1 MLTKRQQ
8 RLVAILQE
16 QKDWMVGKDIA
27 KLLNVSDRTIRNDI
41 AVINEFYEE
50 NMIES
55 HLRKGYRIV
64 EQKKKQ
70 YIVTE
75 EVASQIPE
83 TKEERRQCILKR
95 LLDCN
100 QINFYELSTWLC
112 ISEFSLENDLNYLRK
127 QLEAYPELKMIR
139 QYNMLQ
145 LCGPETKKRQLYEEL
160 VLEKLQGNLLNLN
173 KIADNFSSFDLLKV
187 KDILKET
194 FSRYKYNI
202 NEIRIP
208 GLLIHLGVILERSNI
223 YHVLCVDQNMPQ
235 VKSIEYEMVNTFF
248 ETVNHKLALRVSQ
261 EDVVEFAAYL
271 KREKR
276 KESYEEEQAEVQV
289 SDLVQHII
297 VEIKEHFDIDF
308 QEDTEFRLGLELHMM
323 GLLKRHSE
331 QVEID
336 NTCLLE
342 VKRKYPLIF
351 EMGVWVSKIME
362 DYLKI
367 TISENEISFIT
378 LHIGSAYERANL
390 KRKYRCV
397 LICPHQKAVKE
408 LCMQKI
414 NNRFGDRLE
423 IVGCLN
429 YFEEAEIEKQKL
441 DLLLTTQSFRHSL
454 DISTVEISMFFDYK
468 DEEAVFATLNQL
480 DQMRYQNNFL
490 FFLLN
495 LIREDVF
502 LVNCTAKTPEDI
514 ISVMCDRLCER
525 SYVTEAFKEGVLQRE
540 RLAATSFFHGFATP
554 HSLTQ
559 KETLHS
565 AISIAI
571 LKEPI
576 KWNTYDVRIVLLLA
590 ITEENRNLLKIF
602 FDWFNDVVYHSER
615 FAKLLEVKDYE
626 SFVNILL

>member
-8 RLVAILQE
+8 RVVAILQE

-27 KLLNVSDRTIRNDI
+27 KVLNVSDRTIRNDI
-41 AVINEFYEE
+41 AVINEFYEGD
-50 NMIES
+50 MIES

-64 EQKKKQ
+64 EQKQKQ
-70 YIVTE
+70 YVVQE
-75 EVASQIPE
+75 EITSQIPE

-112 ISEFSLENDLNYLRK
+112 ISEFSLESDLNYLRK
-127 QLEAYPELKMIR
+127 QLESYPELKLIR

-145 LCGPETKKRQLYEEL
+145 LCGSERKKRLLYEEL
-160 VLEKLQGNLLNLN
+160 ILEKLQGNLLNLN
-173 KIADNFSSFDLLKV
+173 KIAENFSAFDLLKV
-187 KDILKET
+187 KDILKEI
-194 FSRYKYNI
+194 FLKYHYVL
-202 NEIRIP
+202 NEVRIP
-208 GLLIHLGVILERSNI
+208 GLLIHLGVVLERNGT
-223 YHVLCVDQNMPQ
+223 YHTLKLEPVGSGT
-235 VKSIEYEMVNTFF
+235 KFEEYELSKEFF
-248 ETVNHKLALRVSQ
+248 KILNQRLSLYVS
-261 EDVVEFAAYL
+261 DDDMLDFAMYL

-276 KESYEEEQAEVQV
+276 KEPNEEQMEVLV
-289 SDLVQHII
+289 KNLVQHII

-331 QVEID
+331 QVKID

-367 TISENEISFIT
+367 TISENEISFIA
-378 LHIGSAYERANL
+378 LHIGSAYERATL

-397 LICPHQKAVKE
+397 LICPHQKAVKD

-414 NNRFGDRLE
+414 TNRFEDRLE
-423 IVGCLN
+423 IVECLN
-429 YFEEAEIEKQKL
+429 YFEEAQIEKQQL
-441 DLLLTTQSFRHSL
+441 DLILTTQSFHHAL
-454 DISTVEISMFFDYK
+454 NISTVEITMFFDYR
-468 DEEAVFATLNQL
+468 DEEAVFSTLNQL
-480 DQMRYQNNFL
+480 DQLRYQNNFL

-502 LVNCTAKTPEDI
+502 LVNCTETTPEEI
-514 ISVMCDRLCER
+514 ITVMCDRLSER
-525 SYVTEAFKEGVLQRE
+525 NYVTEAFKDGVLQRE

-571 LKEPI
+571 LKNPI
-576 KWNTYDVRIVLLLA
+576 KWNQYDVRIVLLLA